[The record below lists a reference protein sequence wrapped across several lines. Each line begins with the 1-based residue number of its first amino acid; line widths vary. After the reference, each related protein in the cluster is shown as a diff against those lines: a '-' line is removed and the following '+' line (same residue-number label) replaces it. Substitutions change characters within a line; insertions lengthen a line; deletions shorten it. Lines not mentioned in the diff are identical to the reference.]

1 MQQQKCYCLKM
12 QSFPILYED
21 DNLLIINKQS
31 GIAVQGGEEIFHSV
45 DKLLSEQM
53 NQKIYLVHRLDK
65 DTAGI
70 LVTAKNPRT
79 AAEYTKMFAEKYIT
93 KEYMAFCTGC
103 PSPVN
108 GKICYDI
115 EHKGIRKQAVT
126 YYKTM
131 KCEKKQINGQNYNFS
146 MLKLSLATGRMHQIR
161 IHLQKTGTPIIAD
174 DKYGDFSINRLLKKE
189 FGIKKLQLSAV
200 KLTLPINGKPAEFEI
215 SLPTH
220 MQEADKILFQ

>member
-1 MQQQKCYCLKM
+1 M

-21 DNLLIINKQS
+21 DDLLIINKQS

-70 LVTAKNPRT
+70 LVTTKNPRA
-79 AAEYTKMFAEKYIT
+79 AAEYTKMFAEKSIT
-93 KEYMAFCTGC
+93 KEYAAFCTGC
-103 PSPVN
+103 PSPAS
-108 GKICYDI
+108 GKICDEI
-115 EHKGIRKQAVT
+115 EHKGIRKQALT
-126 YYKTM
+126 YYKTI
-131 KCEKKQINGQNYNFS
+131 KNAKKQINGHPYDFS
-146 MLKLSLATGRMHQIR
+146 MLNLSLGTGRMHQIR

-174 DKYGDFSINRLLKKE
+174 DKYGDFRINKLLKKE
-189 FGIKKLQLSAV
+189 FGIKKLQLAAV

-215 SLPTH
+215 PLPPH
-220 MQEADKILFQ
+220 MQELEQTFFI

>member
-1 MQQQKCYCLKM
+1 M

-70 LVTAKNPRT
+70 LVTAKNPKA
-79 AAEYTKMFAEKYIT
+79 AAEYTKMFAEKSIT
-93 KEYMAFCTGC
+93 KEYVAICTGS
-103 PSPVN
+103 PSPAS
-108 GKICYDI
+108 GKICDEI
-115 EHKGIRKQAVT
+115 EHKGIKKQAVT
-126 YYKTM
+126 YYRTIKSA
-131 KCEKKQINGQNYNFS
+131 KKQINGQDCGFS
-146 MLKLSLATGRMHQIR
+146 MLRLSLGTGRMHQIR

-174 DKYGDFSINRLLKKE
+174 DKYGDFKINKLLKKE
-189 FGIKKLQLSAV
+189 FAIKKLQLAAV

-215 SLPTH
+215 PLPPH
-220 MQEADKILFQ
+220 MQAAEQTIFI

>member
-1 MQQQKCYCLKM
+1 M

-70 LVTAKNPRT
+70 LVTAKNPRI
-79 AAEYTKMFAEKYIT
+79 AAEYTKMFAEKCIT
-93 KEYMAFCTGC
+93 KEYTAFCTGC
-103 PSPVN
+103 PSPAS
-108 GKICYDI
+108 GKICDDI

-126 YYKTM
+126 YYKTI
-131 KCEKKQINGQNYNFS
+131 KSVKKHINGQNYDFS

-174 DKYGDFSINRLLKKE
+174 DKYGDFKINKILKKE
-189 FGIKKLQLSAV
+189 FRIKKLQLAAV
-200 KLTLPINGKPAEFEI
+200 KLTLPINGKVTEFEI
-215 SLPTH
+215 SLPSH
-220 MQEADKILFQ
+220 MQELDQTIFQS